1 MKRYITL
8 FFALLVSE
16 NAIGQSDNFEISK
29 NLDIYTSVYKSLFQ
43 NYVDDLNTA
52 ELMRTGIDAMLES
65 LDPYTEFKSESEIE
79 DFRYMTTGQYGG
91 IGALIQQQGDFVV
104 ISEPYK
110 GFPADKAG
118 LIAGDKILK
127 IDSKDMKGKT
137 SSEISELMKGEPG
150 SSFEI
155 TVERY
160 GESKPIVK
168 NIVREVVSIP
178 SVSFY
183 QVDNDSIGYIY
194 FSSFTANS
202 ANEFKNAYLQLN
214 KEKPLKGLVID
225 LRGNGGGLLN
235 EAVGIMS
242 LFVPK
247 GEHIVSTKGRIA
259 SKNQIHNTMTPPIDT
274 EIPIAVL
281 VNGGSASASEIL
293 SGSMQDLDRGIVVGQ
308 RTFGK
313 GLVQNIV
320 PTAYNSQMKV
330 TVAKY
335 YIPSGRCIQAI
346 DYDHKDE
353 DGNWEKV
360 PDSLMTKYYTKNGRE
375 VWDGAGIQPDVE
387 IEPEDSGEITTSLYV
402 NFHISN
408 FATKYFIEHQ
418 NDSIDPK
425 SFRITDEI
433 WNDFVNYIHDKE
445 YNYETYTEKQLNKFI
460 ESTKLSDNYED
471 FEDEIVS
478 LQNAITEA
486 KSDDLTK
493 YRKSIEYLLGIEI
506 VTRYCYEQGKVEFS
520 LNDDPIYDKAVE
532 ILKDSEQ
539 YKAILTNTDNQ

>member
-1 MKRYITL
+1 
-8 FFALLVSE
+8 
-16 NAIGQSDNFEISK
+16 
-29 NLDIYTSVYKSLFQ
+29 
-43 NYVDDLNTA
+43 
-52 ELMRTGIDAMLES
+52 
-65 LDPYTEFKSESEIE
+65 
-79 DFRYMTTGQYGG
+79 
-91 IGALIQQQGDFVV
+91 
-104 ISEPYK
+104 
-110 GFPADKAG
+110 
-118 LIAGDKILK
+118 
-127 IDSKDMKGKT
+127 
-137 SSEISELMKGEPG
+137 
-150 SSFEI
+150 
-155 TVERY
+155 
-160 GESKPIVK
+160 
-168 NIVREVVSIP
+168 
-178 SVSFY
+178 
-183 QVDNDSIGYIY
+183 
-194 FSSFTANS
+194 
-202 ANEFKNAYLQLN
+202 
-214 KEKPLKGLVID
+214 
-225 LRGNGGGLLN
+225 
-235 EAVGIMS
+235 
-242 LFVPK
+242 
-247 GEHIVSTKGRIA
+247 
-259 SKNQIHNTMTPPIDT
+259 MTPPIDT